1 MTKKTT
7 LTLIMGASLFLGG
20 TTVAVAAPDGA
31 ALAKEKCESCHGSD
45 GNSKYDELPNIAG
58 LSEYYLTETMK
69 AYAKEKD
76 DGGRPS
82 DSFKAEGQE
91 ETNMKAVVQALS
103 EDQIKALAKYF
114 SEQEFEAREQEFDAD
129 LAKAGKKVYKKRC
142 KKCHTDKGREAE
154 DDAGILAGQ
163 SMTYMRNQLKYFE
176 DGSRWMD
183 DKMAKQFKKLKEGD
197 LEKLIHFFAKQQ

>member
-20 TTVAVAAPDGA
+20 TTVVVAADGA
-31 ALAKEKCESCHGSD
+31 ALAKEKCESCHGPD
-45 GNSKYDELPNIAG
+45 GNSKYDEVPNIAG
-58 LSEYYLTETMK
+58 LSEYYLTEAMK
-69 AYAKEKD
+69 AYGKKKD
-76 DGGRPS
+76 GRPS
-82 DSFKAEGQE
+82 ENFKAEGQE
-91 ETNMKAVVQALS
+91 ETNMKAVVKDFS

-129 LAKAGKKVYKKRC
+129 LAKAGEKVYKKRC
-142 KKCHTDKGREAE
+142 RKCHTDKGREAD

-163 SMTYMRNQLKYFE
+163 SMTYLKKQLGYFQ

-183 DKMAKQFKKLKEGD
+183 DKMAKQLKKLKDGD
-197 LEKLIHFFAKQQ
+197 IDKLLHFFAKQQ